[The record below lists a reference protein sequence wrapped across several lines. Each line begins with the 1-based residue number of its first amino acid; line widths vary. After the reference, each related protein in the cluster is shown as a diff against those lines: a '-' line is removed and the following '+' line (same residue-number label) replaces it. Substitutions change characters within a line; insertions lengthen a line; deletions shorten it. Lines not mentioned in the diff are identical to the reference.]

1 MMLTELKRHSLRG
14 STMDEK
20 VKKDILKEVNDNL
33 KEEMTEKLESFEGLV
48 SKLSKVV
55 TNMGT

>member
-1 MMLTELKRHSLRG
+1 
-14 STMDEK
+14 MDEK